1 MGAMPLLVLFGVEL
15 SGKRE
20 ISKMK
25 RVITI
30 GGLHGTGKS
39 SVADRISKQFE
50 LRRVSA
56 GIIFRRLAKE
66 RGLTLEEFSRVA
78 EQDDD
83 IDRLLDD
90 TLREEAAKG
99 NVVIDGQLAAWMAG
113 EHADFKILLIAPL
126 EVRVERISERDGNDY
141 EYAKR
146 ETIAREGSES
156 ARYKEFYGVDISD
169 QSIYDLILRTDL
181 YDLDGVVR
189 ILSTAIETFF
199 EQNK

>member
-1 MGAMPLLVLFGVEL
+1 
-15 SGKRE
+15 
-20 ISKMK
+20 MK

-39 SVADRISKQFE
+39 SVADRISKEFN

-56 GIIFRRLAKE
+56 GIIFRKLAEE

-83 IDRLLDD
+83 IDRLLDN
-90 TLREEAAKG
+90 TLKEEAAKG

-113 EHADFKILLIAPL
+113 ENADFKIQLIAPL
-126 EVRVERISERDGNDY
+126 DIRIKRISERDGTDY

-156 ARYKEFYGVDISD
+156 ARYKEFYGVVISD
-169 QSIYDLILRTDL
+169 LSIYDLILRTDR
-181 YDLDGVVR
+181 YDLDGVVKV
-189 ILSTAIETFF
+189 LSAAIQTFF
-199 EQNK
+199 DQNA

>member
-1 MGAMPLLVLFGVEL
+1 
-15 SGKRE
+15 
-20 ISKMK
+20 MK

-39 SVADRISKQFE
+39 SVADRISKEFN

-56 GIIFRRLAKE
+56 GIIFRRLAEE

-78 EQDDD
+78 EQDEQ
-83 IDRLLDD
+83 IDRLLDN
-90 TLREEAAKG
+90 TLKEEAEKG
-99 NVVIDGQLAAWMAG
+99 KAVIDGQLAAWMAG
-113 EHADFKILLIAPL
+113 NHADFKIQLTAPL
-126 EVRVERISERDGNDY
+126 DVRVERISERDGTEY

-169 QSIYDLILRTDL
+169 LSIYDLILRTDR
-181 YDLDGVVR
+181 YNLDGVVK
-189 ILSTAIETFF
+189 ILSAAIRTFF
-199 EQNK
+199 DQNE

>member
-1 MGAMPLLVLFGVEL
+1 
-15 SGKRE
+15 
-20 ISKMK
+20 MK

-39 SVADRISKQFE
+39 SVADRISKEFN

-56 GIIFRRLAKE
+56 GIIFRRLAQE

-78 EQDDD
+78 EQDEE
-83 IDRLLDD
+83 IDSLLDD
-90 TLREEAAKG
+90 TLKEEAAKG

-113 EHADFKILLIAPL
+113 DHADFKIQLIAPL
-126 EVRVERISERDGNDY
+126 DVRIDRISQRDGIDY

-156 ARYKEFYGVDISD
+156 ARYKEFYGVDITD
-169 QSIYDLILRTDL
+169 QSIYDLILRTDR

-189 ILSTAIETFF
+189 ILSADIQKFF
-199 EQNK
+199 AQNQ

>member
-1 MGAMPLLVLFGVEL
+1 
-15 SGKRE
+15 
-20 ISKMK
+20 MK

-39 SVADRISKQFE
+39 SVADRISKEFD

-56 GIIFRRLAKE
+56 GIIFRRLAEE

-78 EQDDD
+78 EQDEE

-90 TLREEAAKG
+90 TLREEAVKG
-99 NVVIDGQLAAWMAG
+99 NAVIDGQLAAWMAG
-113 EHADFKILLIAPL
+113 EHADFKIQLTAPL
-126 EVRVERISERDGNDY
+126 GVRVKRISERDGTDY

-169 QSIYDLILRTDL
+169 QSIYDLILRTER
-181 YDLDGVVR
+181 YDLDGVVK
-189 ILSTAIETFF
+189 ILSVAIQTFF
-199 EQNK
+199 DQNE

>member
-1 MGAMPLLVLFGVEL
+1 
-15 SGKRE
+15 
-20 ISKMK
+20 MK

-39 SVADRISKQFE
+39 SVADRISKEFD

-56 GIIFRRLAKE
+56 GIIFRDLAEE
-66 RGLTLEEFSRVA
+66 RGLTLEEFSRIA
-78 EQDDD
+78 EQDEQ
-83 IDRLLDD
+83 IDRLLDN
-90 TLREEAAKG
+90 TLKEEAKKG

-113 EHADFKILLIAPL
+113 EHADFKIQLTAPL
-126 EVRVERISERDGNDY
+126 DVRIKRISERDGTDY

-169 QSIYDLILRTDL
+169 LSIYDLILRTDR
-181 YDLDGVVR
+181 YDLDGVVK
-189 ILSTAIETFF
+189 ILSTAIQTFF
-199 EQNK
+199 DQID

>member
-1 MGAMPLLVLFGVEL
+1 
-15 SGKRE
+15 
-20 ISKMK
+20 MK

-39 SVADRISKQFE
+39 SVADRISKAFN

-56 GIIFRRLAKE
+56 GIIFRRLAEEK
-66 RGLTLEEFSRVA
+66 GLTLEEFSRVA
-78 EQDDD
+78 EQDEE

-90 TLREEAAKG
+90 TLKKEAGKG
-99 NVVIDGQLAAWMAG
+99 NAVIDGQLAAWMAG
-113 EHADFKILLIAPL
+113 EHADFKIQLTAPL
-126 EVRVERISERDGNDY
+126 DVRVERISERDGTDY

-169 QSIYDLILRTDL
+169 LSIYDLILRTDR
-181 YDLDGVVR
+181 YDLDGVVK
-189 ILSTAIETFF
+189 ILSAAIQTFF
-199 EQNK
+199 DQNV

>member
-1 MGAMPLLVLFGVEL
+1 M
-15 SGKRE
+15 R
-20 ISKMK
+20 

-39 SVADRISKQFE
+39 SVADRISKEFN

-56 GIIFRRLAKE
+56 GIAFRRLAEE

-78 EQDDD
+78 EQDGQ
-83 IDRLLDD
+83 IDRLLDN
-90 TLREEAAKG
+90 TLKEEAKKG
-99 NVVIDGQLAAWMAG
+99 NAVIDGQLAAWMAG
-113 EHADFKILLIAPL
+113 EHADFKIQLTAPL
-126 EVRVERISERDGNDY
+126 DVRIKRISERDGTDY

-181 YDLDGVVR
+181 YDLEGVVM
-189 ILSTAIETFF
+189 ILSTAIRTFF
-199 EQNK
+199 NQND

>member
-1 MGAMPLLVLFGVEL
+1 
-15 SGKRE
+15 
-20 ISKMK
+20 MK

-39 SVADRISKQFE
+39 SVADRISKEFN

-56 GIIFRRLAKE
+56 GIIFRRLAQE

-78 EQDDD
+78 EQDEE
-83 IDRLLDD
+83 IDSLLDD
-90 TLREEAAKG
+90 TLKEEAAKG

-113 EHADFKILLIAPL
+113 DHADFKIQLIAPL
-126 EVRVERISERDGNDY
+126 DVRIDRISQRDGIDY

-156 ARYKEFYGVDISD
+156 ARYKEFYGVDITD
-169 QSIYDLILRTDL
+169 QSIYDLILRTDR

-189 ILSTAIETFF
+189 ILSAAIQTFF
-199 EQNK
+199 EQNE